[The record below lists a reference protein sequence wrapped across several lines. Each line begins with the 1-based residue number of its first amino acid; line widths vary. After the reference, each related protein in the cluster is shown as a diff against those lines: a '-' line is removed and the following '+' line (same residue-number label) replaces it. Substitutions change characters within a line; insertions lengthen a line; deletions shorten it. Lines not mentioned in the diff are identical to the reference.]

1 MGRIRKPKYVE
12 GFTDRLGRPRYYLR
26 RPGFKRV
33 PLSGLLWSAEFM
45 DCYHALMGDDDAP
58 ARIRPGASRVKSG
71 SLHAAL
77 AKYYASVAFTIQLAP
92 ASQRSRRGVL
102 EKFAREHGEHN
113 TVPRGERQ
121 LATLTPQALEKIL
134 GKISLIRAALCLRR
148 CAISGNGRRPMG

>member
-33 PLSGLLWSAEFM
+33 PLSGLLWSAKFM

-58 ARIRPGASRVKSG
+58 ARIRPGAGRIKSG

-77 AKYYASVAFTIQLAP
+77 TGSIMPALPSPSNSRQRANARAVACWESLPRA
-92 ASQRSRRGVL
+92 RR
-102 EKFAREHGEHN
+102 AQHG
-113 TVPRGERQ
+113 
-121 LATLTPQALEKIL
+121 ATRRA
-134 GKISLIRAALCLRR
+134 GSL
-148 CAISGNGRRPMG
+148 RP